1 LKISLSFPVV
11 KRIGIARQHSMSP
24 DISPVEKRT
33 AEQVKL
39 PEMGLNSSTTWKA
52 TYLGSGKWSVTLNI
66 PLSGTEK
73 GLSYRWTIFEKN
85 LSAVFI
91 DETALN
97 P

>member
-1 LKISLSFPVV
+1 
-11 KRIGIARQHSMSP
+11 
-24 DISPVEKRT
+24 
-33 AEQVKL
+33 
-39 PEMGLNSSTTWKA
+39 
-52 TYLGSGKWSVTLNI
+52 LNI
-66 PLSGTEK
+66 PPSGTEK